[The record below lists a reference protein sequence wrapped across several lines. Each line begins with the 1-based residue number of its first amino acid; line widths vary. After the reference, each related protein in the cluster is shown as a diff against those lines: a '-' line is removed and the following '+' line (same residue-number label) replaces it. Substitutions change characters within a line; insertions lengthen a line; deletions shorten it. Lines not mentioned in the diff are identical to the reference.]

1 MRGPE
6 YYNVMGLEKF
16 MKDPKNHQG
25 GVVFPKVSFEYDS
38 VNYDFAEDY
47 VHEF

>member
-6 YYNVMGLEKF
+6 FYDVMGKEKL
-16 MKDPKNHQG
+16 MNDPNHQG

-38 VNYDFAEDY
+38 VNYDFAEEY
-47 VHEF
+47 AYEF